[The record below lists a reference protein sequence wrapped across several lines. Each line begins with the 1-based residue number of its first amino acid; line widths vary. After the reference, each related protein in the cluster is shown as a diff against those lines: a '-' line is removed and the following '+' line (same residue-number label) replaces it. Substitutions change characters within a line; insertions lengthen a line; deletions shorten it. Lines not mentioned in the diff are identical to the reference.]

1 MRKNLVLI
9 LDALEFMLTHDSS
22 LWTGRRQYLLEVLI
36 ELYEEYLENLPKD
49 AVCREMIVKE
59 SQNNLKR
66 FRKMYKE
73 LEHEYERS

>member
-1 MRKNLVLI
+1 L
-9 LDALEFMLTHDSS
+9 
-22 LWTGRRQYLLEVLI
+22 GVLI
-36 ELYEEYLENLPKD
+36 ELYEEYLQNLPKE